1 MQEKR
6 NKRLLILLVVLVA
19 TTAAT
24 AWLTREER
32 TFEVDK
38 NLFKGYDLKTIDE
51 VTLTSKTGTV
61 QLKYNGSRWKV
72 NDRYDADRNMI
83 EVLLATLLQAEPK
96 RPVAAALKD
105 SVSALVKDRGV
116 KIALQAGGKPVETF
130 YSGGIQAKNQTYFS
144 KENGEP
150 YLVTIPGYRVYVAG
164 IFELPEGGWR
174 NKFVFGFNWRN
185 FQRLETEFP
194 SKPSDNFAV
203 ALQDR
208 FFTVQGLSQADTTKL
223 NNYLDAVSLL
233 TVDEFVPATSALNSL
248 AQTPAAMT
256 VRVKDIGKKEYVLS
270 LYAPRTARGPFRGL
284 IDGQQWALIA
294 EDKVIPIFLP
304 RHFFGK

>member
-1 MQEKR
+1 MQEKK
-6 NKRLLILLVVLVA
+6 NKQRLILLVILLVS
-19 TTAAT
+19 TAAA
-24 AWLTREER
+24 AWLTRETR

-38 NLFKGYDLKTIDE
+38 NLFKNYDLKTIDE
-51 VTLTSKTGTV
+51 VMLTSKTGTV

-96 RPVAAALKD
+96 RPVAATLKD
-105 SVSALVKDRGV
+105 SVNALIKDHGV
-116 KIALQAGGKPVETF
+116 KISLSTAGKPVETF
-130 YSGGIQAKNQTYFS
+130 FAGGIQARNQTYFS

-164 IFELPEGGWR
+164 IFELPESGWR

-185 FQRLETEFP
+185 FQSLATEFP
-194 SKPSDNFAV
+194 NSPADNFAV

-208 FFTVQGLSQADTTKL
+208 FFTVKGLSQADTTKL
-223 NNYLDAVSLL
+223 NNYLDDVSLL
-233 TVDEFVPATSALNSL
+233 TVDEFLPT
-248 AQTPAAMT
+248 TPALDSLSKTAPVVT
-256 VRVKDIGKKEYVLS
+256 IRVKDIAQKEYVLS
-270 LYAPRTARGPFRGL
+270 LYRPGAAHAPARGL
-284 IDGQQWALIA
+284 IDGVQWALVA
-294 EDKVIPIFLP
+294 EDKVIPILRP